1 MRPPERRR
9 GPRQGPAPKVHREDD
24 RDASCSPI
32 WPLPQDHG
40 WLRQDLRFRRLS
52 ERVWRLG
59 PRPCAEA
66 MLAIA
71 AGQDPLAV
79 LEDLA
84 RHDPAFVRY
93 VGAPD
98 WPPSVWRAA

>member
-40 WLRQDLRFRRLS
+40 WLRQDLRFRRLQDLRFRRLS
-52 ERVWRLG
+52 ERVWSLG

-71 AGQDPLAV
+71 ACQDPLAV

-84 RHDPAFVRY
+84 R
-93 VGAPD
+93 D

>member
-1 MRPPERRR
+1 MRITCVTAE
-9 GPRQGPAPKVHREDD
+9 
-24 RDASCSPI
+24 
-32 WPLPQDHG
+32 
-40 WLRQDLRFRRLS
+40 LRQDLRFHRLT

-71 AGQDPLAV
+71 DGQDPLAV
-79 LEDLA
+79 LEALA
-84 RHDPAFVRY
+84 QHDQEFVRY
-93 VGAPD
+93 VGARD